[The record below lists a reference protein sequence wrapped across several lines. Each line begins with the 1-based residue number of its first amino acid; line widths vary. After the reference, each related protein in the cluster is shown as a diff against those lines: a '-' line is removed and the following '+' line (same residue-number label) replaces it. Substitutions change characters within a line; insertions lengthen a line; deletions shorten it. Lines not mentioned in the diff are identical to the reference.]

1 MEKRGHQDYQDNQEE
16 QEKKGYQNYK
26 INKDFI
32 ENWIANSKYKGI
44 KEYFDI
50 MFSDGFMILHISEK
64 AKGFFEYYVKKY
76 KLIYFETSLFDF
88 RTFTENESM
97 PRLVYFLDLYNANNA
112 QVNNLI
118 RIIEEIYFSEV
129 YLKKIWEK

>member
-1 MEKRGHQDYQDNQEE
+1 METRGHQDYQDNKEE

-50 MFSDGFMILHISEK
+50 MFIDGFMILHISEK
-64 AKGFFEYYVKKY
+64 AKGFFEYHVNKN
-76 KLIYFETSLFDF
+76 KLICIETSLFDF
-88 RTFTENESM
+88 RAFTENESM